1 MDDSEYRD
9 AAHCRATL
17 HRPVVESAAKPEDP
31 EYGDAAH
38 SRTVFYRP
46 TASPAKEA
54 AETGDAALYRQ
65 LFIDWL

>member
-54 AETGDAALYRQ
+54 AET
-65 LFIDWL
+65 